1 MNELERRLRDLPA
14 EAFFP
19 ESGDVSAR
27 VDERLRSLATRAG
40 RTPARLHVGHP
51 ALAAAALALL
61 VAAAVLTASPDAR
74 SAVLRFFGL
83 EGARIERRQPDVP
96 AARQD
101 APLRLGQRVTFSEAR
116 RRAGFPV
123 GVPRLARLGPPE
135 AVFVDGALGAVSF
148 TWAARRGLTSPRAG
162 RDPALVM
169 TQLEGTVTPLI
180 QKAAGPGTVIE
191 KVRVAGEPGYW
202 LQGARHEF
210 AYVRPDGGIL
220 QETTRLA
227 GNTLLWER
235 DGHLLRLEGARSKP
249 AALAIARSVR

>member
-1 MNELERRLRDLPA
+1 
-14 EAFFP
+14 
-19 ESGDVSAR
+19 
-27 VDERLRSLATRAG
+27 
-40 RTPARLHVGHP
+40 
-51 ALAAAALALL
+51 
-61 VAAAVLTASPDAR
+61 
-74 SAVLRFFGL
+74 
-83 EGARIERRQPDVP
+83 
-96 AARQD
+96 
-101 APLRLGQRVTFSEAR
+101 
-116 RRAGFPV
+116 
-123 GVPRLARLGPPE
+123 
-135 AVFVDGALGAVSF
+135 
-148 TWAARRGLTSPRAG
+148 
-162 RDPALVM
+162 M